1 MRQTAWM
8 PLAAIATSLALAF
21 LPASARAADA
31 TPAAPTTPATTTP
44 ANRAIEGVTSTIFQQ
59 KQSSFSGIGLRMRIQ
74 VPQLIPG
81 FTVMPAVE
89 YWHNKTD
96 LSEFGIE
103 THRKDATLAALARY
117 EFPHP
122 GWQPYVGAGLAIHF
136 LSAQVNAPSLGLND
150 RSESL
155 TKGGLVFLG
164 GAKFGLAGKLG
175 NMIELEY
182 HYVTEHEQLKFN
194 WGLSYEF

>member
-8 PLAAIATSLALAF
+8 PLAAIAVLLTLAS
-21 LPASARAADA
+21 LPARARAAEAAPA
-31 TPAAPTTPATTTP
+31 TPPPTL
-44 ANRAIEGVTSTIFQQ
+44 NRAVEAVTSTIFQQ
-59 KQSSFSGIGLRMRIQ
+59 KQSSFSGIGVRMRVQI
-74 VPQLIPG
+74 PQLIPG
-81 FTVMPAVE
+81 FTVMPAIE

-96 LSEFGIE
+96 LPDFGIE
-103 THRKDATLAALARY
+103 THRKDATLSALARY
-117 EFPHP
+117 DFAHP
-122 GWQPYVGAGLAIHF
+122 GWQPYVGAGVAIHF
-136 LSAQVNAPSLGLND
+136 LSAEVNAPSLGLND
-150 RSESL
+150 RSDAV

-182 HYVTEHEQLKFN
+182 HYVTQHEQLKFN

>member
-1 MRQTAWM
+1 MRQSAWM
-8 PLAAIATSLALAF
+8 PLAAITAFALASF
-21 LPASARAADA
+21 PARSGAADA
-31 TPAAPTTPATTTP
+31 PAAPATPATTY
-44 ANRAIEGVTSTIFQQ
+44 NRAVEGVTSTIFQQ

-74 VPQLIPG
+74 IPQLIQG
-81 FTVMPAVE
+81 FTVMPTVE

-117 EFPHP
+117 DFPHP
-122 GWQPYVGAGLAIHF
+122 GWQPYVGAGVAIHF
-136 LSAQVNAPSLGLND
+136 LSAQVNAPALGLND

-155 TKGGLVFLG
+155 SKGGLVFLG
-164 GAKFGLAGKLG
+164 GAKFGLAGRLG

>member
-8 PLAAIATSLALAF
+8 PLAAITAFALASF
-21 LPASARAADA
+21 PAHARAADA
-31 TPAAPTTPATTTP
+31 AATPATPATP
-44 ANRAIEGVTSTIFQQ
+44 TYNRAIEGVTSTIFQQ
-59 KQSSFSGIGLRMRIQ
+59 KQSSFSGIGLRMRVQI
-74 VPQLIPG
+74 PQLIQG

-103 THRKDATLAALARY
+103 THRKDATLAAIGRY
-117 EFPHP
+117 DFPHP
-122 GWQPYVGAGLAIHF
+122 GWQPYVGVGVAIHF
-136 LSAQVNAPSLGLND
+136 LSAQVNAPALGLND

-155 TKGGLVFLG
+155 SKGGLVFLG
-164 GAKFGLAGKLG
+164 GAKFGLAGRLG